1 MKSHVLVFTL
11 LFVSLSFGQAKA
23 DYNRVDSPISKIPA
37 SATVSTAA
45 IAAYIQSKFTTP
57 DDKIRAVFYWTTAN
71 ISYDVA
77 NRIALQQEQLL
88 EDRIAI
94 TLKTRKGVC
103 KNYAEV
109 FTDLANKLGVE
120 TVVVRGY
127 TKQNGVVGRIP
138 HAWCASKIGA
148 KWYLFD
154 PTWAAGYIDGG
165 QFKKRVR
172 DTYYKLQPE
181 EMIAS
186 HMPYDYLWQFI
197 SNPITNAEFTTGK
210 MLPSKIKKY
219 IDFNQEIFKA
229 YSLGEEEQLLASS
242 NRIKENG
249 VTNSMISDILSYND
263 SRIKYLRESES
274 LEKLNFILKKYNEG
288 VAELNQ
294 FIAFK
299 NRQFKPVKNDQ
310 TLISMI
316 LSPYD
321 KLVWCQKSLSSVGS
335 LSEPNRSSVIGLQ
348 SSLKVALQMTI
359 EHKNFVYQY
368 VEKSPISRNKMF
380 YKSVY

>member
-1 MKSHVLVFTL
+1 MKSRVLVFTL

-181 EMIAS
+181 EMITS

-197 SNPITNAEFTTGK
+197 SNPITNAEFTTAK

>member
-1 MKSHVLVFTL
+1 MKSRVLVFTL

-197 SNPITNAEFTTGK
+197 SNPITNAEFTTAK

>member
-1 MKSHVLVFTL
+1 MKSIGLFYAL
-11 LFVSLSFGQAKA
+11 LYVSFSFGQAKA
-23 DYNRVDSPISKIPA
+23 DYSRIDGPISKIPA
-37 SATVSTAA
+37 SATVSTTA

-57 DDKIRAVFYWTTAN
+57 DDKIRAVFYWITAN

-77 NRIALQQEQLL
+77 NRISIQQEQLL

-197 SNPITNAEFTTGK
+197 SYPITNAEFTTAK

-242 NRIKENG
+242 NRIKEYG

-274 LEKLNFILKKYNEG
+274 LKKLNFILKKYNEG

-348 SSLKVALQMTI
+348 SSLKVVLQMTI

-368 VEKSPISRNKMF
+368 VEKSPISRGKMF

>member
-197 SNPITNAEFTTGK
+197 SYPITNAEFTTAK

-263 SRIKYLRESES
+263 SRIKYLRESKS

>member
-1 MKSHVLVFTL
+1 MVPE
-11 LFVSLSFGQAKA
+11 
-23 DYNRVDSPISKIPA
+23 R
-37 SATVSTAA
+37 
-45 IAAYIQSKFTTP
+45 
-57 DDKIRAVFYWTTAN
+57 
-71 ISYDVA
+71 
-77 NRIALQQEQLL
+77 
-88 EDRIAI
+88 
-94 TLKTRKGVC
+94 KT
-103 KNYAEV
+103 
-109 FTDLANKLGVE
+109 
-120 TVVVRGY
+120 
-127 TKQNGVVGRIP
+127 
-138 HAWCASKIGA
+138 
-148 KWYLFD
+148 
-154 PTWAAGYIDGG
+154 
-165 QFKKRVR
+165 
-172 DTYYKLQPE
+172 
-181 EMIAS
+181 
-186 HMPYDYLWQFI
+186 
-197 SNPITNAEFTTGK
+197 
-210 MLPSKIKKY
+210 
-219 IDFNQEIFKA
+219 
-229 YSLGEEEQLLASS
+229 S

>member
-1 MKSHVLVFTL
+1 MKSRVLVFTL

-23 DYNRVDSPISKIPA
+23 DYSAIDIYISKIPT
-37 SATVSTAA
+37 SATVSTAS
-45 IAAYIQSKFTTP
+45 IANYIQSKYTTP
-57 DDKIRAVFYWTTAN
+57 DEKIRAVFYWTTAN